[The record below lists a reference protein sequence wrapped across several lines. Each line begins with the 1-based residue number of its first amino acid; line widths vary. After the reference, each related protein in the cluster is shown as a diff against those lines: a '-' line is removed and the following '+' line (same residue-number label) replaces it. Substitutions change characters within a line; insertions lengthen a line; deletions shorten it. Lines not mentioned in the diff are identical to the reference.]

1 MKIGPKGDMQPM
13 KAFNYI
19 YLVIACSGHF
29 LCFLTPSYVLCSL
42 VTPYSV
48 LDLEVNNKFSLKSD
62 VPLGCAKIELNDVLH
77 SSHGKCKL
85 CSGTSE

>member
-1 MKIGPKGDMQPM
+1 M
-13 KAFNYI
+13 
-19 YLVIACSGHF
+19 
-29 LCFLTPSYVLCSL
+29 
-42 VTPYSV
+42 TPYSV

-85 CSGTSE
+85 FTIEQHFYKVLHDPCTFLRS

>member
-1 MKIGPKGDMQPM
+1 MLLKLLVVT
-13 KAFNYI
+13 I
-19 YLVIACSGHF
+19 YVPIASTSSSKD
-29 LCFLTPSYVLCSL
+29 LLTPSYVLCSL

-85 CSGTSE
+85 CIVVQNN